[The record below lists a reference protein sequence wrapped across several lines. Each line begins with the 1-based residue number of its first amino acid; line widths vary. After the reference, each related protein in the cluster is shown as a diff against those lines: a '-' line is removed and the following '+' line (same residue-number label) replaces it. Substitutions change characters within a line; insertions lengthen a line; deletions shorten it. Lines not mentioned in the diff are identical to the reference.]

1 MIKVGSD
8 VIKVAGVLNIFD
20 VLPLLPGVIKDAAVQ
35 DLDEHL
41 NDERKGIGVNNDL
54 LKVDAILVTFI
65 VNVVFLVERGALRF
79 CPAAGELEN
88 DEAEVGEDLEGD
100 KERVEV
106 VNHHAVLTGV
116 WLANYD
122 QWDYGKQERKAE

>member
-1 MIKVGSD
+1 MITVGID
-8 VIKVAGVLNIFD
+8 MVKVAGVLNIVD

-54 LKVDAILVTFI
+54 RKVDAILVTFI
-65 VNVVFLVERGALRF
+65 VIVVFLQERGALRF